1 MKNIEGLVWIRRK
14 GRILFVPKELPE
26 LNKAIHS
33 GHVDATN
40 EVFIGLDTMI
50 NTGRVDEQTTM
61 WDSRYHLV

>member
-50 NTGRVDEQTTM
+50 NTGRVVERSKGTVQS
-61 WDSRYHLV
+61 SRA